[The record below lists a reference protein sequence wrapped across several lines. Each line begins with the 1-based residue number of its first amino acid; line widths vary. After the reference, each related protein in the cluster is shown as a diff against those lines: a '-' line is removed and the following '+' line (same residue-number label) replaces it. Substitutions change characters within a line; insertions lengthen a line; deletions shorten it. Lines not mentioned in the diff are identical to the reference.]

1 MLINMRS
8 SESLLVKPGNLNV
21 ITYYASVENNR
32 QWGKLMNSYYMIHSY
47 IVYPLNEQWSL

>member
-1 MLINMRS
+1 MLINMQS
-8 SESLLVKPGNLNV
+8 SESFLVKPGNLNV

-47 IVYPLNEQWSL
+47 IL